1 MKEFNLNLNPMEKK
15 ALPALLSLN
24 GKTYIYFSLSLFL
37 TLLLC
42 IAPELELLPSSVLH
56 LLCGVGQKLY
66 IYLSV
71 FIVNWHI
78 ATLNLYVKL

>member
-24 GKTYIYFSLSLFL
+24 GKKYIYFSFSLL

-66 IYLSV
+66 IYLRV
-71 FIVNWHI
+71 FIVNWRI
-78 ATLNLYVKL
+78 AILNLYVKL